1 MANYAELDKP
11 TEVFAETYI
20 SDGGDAPE
28 NAFDQRHATTYSSDN
43 TECYIG
49 MDFGEGNLVKIDRVR
64 YIPTTEWILAV
75 SYIKGAIFEASV
87 DGSTYTELH
96 EVDQTVH
103 VGWNS
108 FLVEDTTYYRYVRMR
123 HGEDSQCKLAEL

>member
-1 MANYAELDKP
+1 M
-11 TEVFAETYI
+11 
-20 SDGGDAPE
+20 
-28 NAFDQRHATTYSSDN
+28 
-43 TECYIG
+43 
-49 MDFGEGNLVKIDRVR
+49 
-64 YIPTTEWILAV
+64 